1 MDDNRC
7 FGKPEGLGK
16 RLAMW
21 ANSLGRNKSYP
32 WLGLGIV
39 DDLKAAARMAG
50 VEPDDIYPT
59 EIFTHRAAPV
69 VEAEKEDW
77 EKIPV
82 ATEYD
87 L

>member
-1 MDDNRC
+1 MADDNRC
-7 FGKPEGLGK
+7 FGKEEGLAR

-21 ANSLGRNKSYP
+21 ANSLGKNKMYP

-39 DDLKAAARMAG
+39 DDLICAARVLG
-50 VEPDDIYPT
+50 CNEDPNDFY
-59 EIFTHRAAPV
+59 THRPEPV
-69 VEAEKEDW
+69 KPAVIDDSAW
-77 EKIPV
+77 ASPA